1 VKLPAA
7 LLVGATLG
15 RRASENVI
23 RRQGTEPYSLK
34 VRTVEVAVFVTRKGG
49 SEVLVLHRSAV
60 QGGYW
65 HVVAGG
71 VETGETVKEAAARE
85 LLEETGLLA
94 KPANGVEVV
103 EYVNPLTAEPADG
116 RHRYDPSVA
125 VEVSAFEVTAPDD
138 WEPRLD
144 WEHDGY
150 DWCAPDEAFALLRW
164 PATAQALRTLLMQG

>member
-1 VKLPAA
+1 VPSA
-7 LLVGATLG
+7 G
-15 RRASENVI
+15 RAFGNVI
-23 RRQGTEPYSLK
+23 RGQGTEPYSLK

-49 SEVLVLHRSAV
+49 SEVLVLHRSAE

-71 VETGETVKEAAARE
+71 VEPGETVKEAAARE

-94 KPANGVEVV
+94 KPANGVEVL
-103 EYVNPLTAEPADG
+103 EYVNLLTEEPADG
-116 RHRYDPSVA
+116 RDRYDGSVA
-125 VEVSAFEVTAPDD
+125 GVEVSAFEVTAPDE